1 MGGKLAARRGALR
14 ASPAPFVMRGFSAV
28 AVPLGND
35 PDTDQGDPMSIST
48 VLQLVRHRTPRAV
61 DLPTHIASARAKEAS
76 DMTMIAITTV
86 VLV

>member
-1 MGGKLAARRGALR
+1 
-14 ASPAPFVMRGFSAV
+14 
-28 AVPLGND
+28 
-35 PDTDQGDPMSIST
+35 MSIST
-48 VLQLVRHRTPRAV
+48 VLQLARHRTPRAV